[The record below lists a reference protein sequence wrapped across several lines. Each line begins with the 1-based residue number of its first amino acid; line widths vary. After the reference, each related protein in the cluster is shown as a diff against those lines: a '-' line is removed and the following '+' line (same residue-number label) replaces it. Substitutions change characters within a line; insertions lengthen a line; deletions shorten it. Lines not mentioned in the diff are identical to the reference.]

1 MLRLLTLLLVVC
13 LSVAAR
19 AEDEAEMPT
28 GPSIQYIYFEPALVV
43 NYGSR
48 GRMKFLR
55 TDVALRVSSVEAAA
69 KVSHHKPY
77 IRNNLVMLFSGQESD
92 IMNTSQGREILRKKA
107 LEEVQALMIEL
118 EGVPAVDDLFFNN
131 FVVQN

>member
-1 MLRLLTLLLVVC
+1 MLRILALLFGAC
-13 LSVAAR
+13 LSVTAY
-19 AEDEAEMPT
+19 AEGEEDAVA
-28 GPSIQYIYFEPALVV
+28 GPAVQYIYFEPALVV
-43 NYGSR
+43 NYGST

-55 TDVALRVSSVEAAA
+55 TDVALRVSSVESAA

-77 IRNNLVMLFSGQESD
+77 IRNNLVMLFSGQEGEV
-92 IMNTSQGREILRKKA
+92 MNSSQGREELRREA
-107 LEEVQALMIEL
+107 LEAVQALMTEL